1 MLREIRRKAH
11 LFSPRNRALRF
22 IQLNA
27 VIFLVLII
35 SGYLG
40 SACFAAETGKTTLA
54 KPSPTKPA
62 TATPKN
68 PAESAPASETAK
80 PAEPAPAAAT
90 ASLAPPPA
98 TPKSVTLGPDGIP
111 LVSNVFTET
120 DLRQALSDISAQTG
134 VTIMADATVQGMV
147 SADIKDLPLE
157 KALNMLLMSG
167 GFAFTKLDDYYLVGL
182 PDPTNPNF
190 SLLTKTEY
198 FQLKH
203 TTPAVVVSLLSQQYG
218 KYISAVGATPQ
229 TMARRDQSNTNNRT
243 NQSQSSISGTVP
255 GVPELY
261 GVVITAPQSMI
272 PRIKADIMSL
282 DKAPAQV
289 MIEAVVIE
297 LNQDALKDLG
307 INWASHWLSQDL
319 TSGGANLV
327 YSSIAN
333 NEIAKVTALVQNGQG
348 KLRANPRLAT
358 EEGNTAELEVGKE
371 TYFSI
376 LSGSLAY
383 QYATIETIKSGIFL
397 RITPRVNQP
406 EGEVIVR
413 IEPEVRDVTGKG
425 LNGLPEITF
434 RRAETNLRV
443 KNGESIVIGGLMN
456 ESSSDAV
463 NKIPVL
469 GDIPVIGG
477 LFRTK
482 STTRQK
488 SEVIIIVTPH
498 IISETGEPQNFGS
511 PAMWQEIKNTKS
523 PEPKKSEP
531 AEEEDK

>member
-1 MLREIRRKAH
+1 MFREVKRKVRM
-11 LFSPRNRALRF
+11 FSPRTRDLRF
-22 IQLNA
+22 VQLIA
-27 VIFLVLII
+27 VTFLVFII
-35 SGYLG
+35 SGFLSSNEIYLSG
-40 SACFAAETGKTTLA
+40 SACFAAETGQTTSSVSEPA
-54 KPSPTKPA
+54 KST
-62 TATPKN
+62 
-68 PAESAPASETAK
+68 ESAL
-80 PAEPAPAAAT
+80 AAA
-90 ASLAPPPA
+90 ALPPPVSK
-98 TPKSVTLGPDGIP
+98 PVTLGQDGIP

-167 GFAFTKLDDYYLVGL
+167 GFSFTKLDDYYLVGL

-203 TTPAVVVSLLSQQYG
+203 TTPATIVSLLSQQYG
-218 KYISAVGATPQ
+218 KYISAIGAAPQ
-229 TMARRDQSNTNNRT
+229 TVSRRDQQNNNRPI
-243 NQSQSSISGTVP
+243 QSQSAASGTIP

-272 PRIKADIMSL
+272 PRIKADIVAL
-282 DKAPAQV
+282 DKAPAQI
-289 MIEAVVIE
+289 MIEAVIIE

-307 INWASHWLSQDL
+307 LNWASRWLSQDMS
-319 TSGGANLV
+319 SGGANLV

-333 NEIAKVTALVQNGQG
+333 NEIVKLTALVKNGQG

-371 TYFSI
+371 SYFSI

-397 RITPRVNQP
+397 RVTPRVNQP
-406 EGEVIVR
+406 EDEVVVR

-434 RRAETNLRV
+434 RRAVTNLRV

-456 ESSSDAV
+456 ESSNESV
-463 NKIPVL
+463 NKIPIL
-469 GDIPVIGG
+469 GDIPLIGG
-477 LFRTK
+477 LFRSK
-482 STTRQK
+482 STIRSK

-498 IISETGEPQNFGS
+498 IITETGGSQNFGS
-511 PAMWQEIKNTKS
+511 PSMWDEIKNVEPIK
-523 PEPKKSEP
+523 PPKKSEP
-531 AEEEDK
+531 EEEE

>member
-1 MLREIRRKAH
+1 M
-11 LFSPRNRALRF
+11 FSPRNRDLRF
-22 IQLNA
+22 VQLNA

-35 SGYLG
+35 SGYFG
-40 SACFAAETGKTTLA
+40 SIGINLFGTACFAAETGKTTSE
-54 KPSPTKPA
+54 KPAPSKPA
-62 TATPKN
+62 TAAPVK
-68 PAESAPASETAK
+68 PAASSTASEAAK
-80 PAEPAPAAAT
+80 PAETAPVTTIASPAA
-90 ASLAPPPA
+90 PPV
-98 TPKSVTLGPDGIP
+98 TPKSVTLGLDGIP

-147 SADIKDLPLE
+147 SADIKDLTLE

-229 TMARRDQSNTNNRT
+229 TVSRRDQQNNNNRT
-243 NQSQSSISGTVP
+243 TQSQSAASGTIP

-261 GVVITAPQSMI
+261 GIVITAPPSMMS
-272 PRIKADIMSL
+272 RIKADIVAL
-282 DKAPAQV
+282 DKAPAQI

-333 NEIAKVTALVQNGQG
+333 DEIAKVTALVQNGQG

-397 RITPRVNQP
+397 RVTPRVNQP
-406 EGEVIVR
+406 EDEVVVR

-434 RRAETNLRV
+434 RRAVTNLRV

-456 ESSSDAV
+456 ESTSDSV
-463 NKIPVL
+463 NKIPIL
-469 GDIPVIGG
+469 GDIPLIGG
-477 LFRTK
+477 LFRSK

-498 IISETGEPQNFGS
+498 IITETGEPQNFGS
-511 PAMWQEIKNTKS
+511 PAMQREIADVKPMKQ
-523 PEPKKSEP
+523 PKKSEP
-531 AEEEDK
+531 DEEEDK